1 MMSPAMAP
9 IISAWPI
16 PESAPQEIADL
27 KVPPQEIA
35 DLKVGTT
42 PYQPPK
48 YPLRALTVAD
58 GAFTRTSSRRHSR
71 VFAASMASTY

>member
-42 PYQPPK
+42 PYQPP
-48 YPLRALTVAD
+48 
-58 GAFTRTSSRRHSR
+58 
-71 VFAASMASTY
+71 